1 MDAVI
6 RAHAARV
13 RAADPLVAGQDE
25 LRGKDRLE
33 TRDAVGLATVERID
47 PGSMRASWSPLVVHR
62 LQARVAGP
70 SPEAALGALLD
81 RWLAGLRL
89 DEPGQALTVTWPSRD
104 VAPLRALA
112 ARNFAPV
119 VAQAVRAGIAGTS
132 QGAGVRRVTPDDLE
146 TLARLYER
154 LIAYDAHF
162 GWVAVRASTA
172 SRLRAFLASEVMP
185 TEWCWLAE
193 DADGTPLGCVLVQP
207 PAHCGWIA
215 SSVDASPLAYLSVL
229 YVDPAARGRGVGALL
244 ADVAHGYAAAQG
256 VRVMLLHHALPN
268 PLSTPFWSRRGY
280 RPLFTQWVRHLGAR
294 F

>member
-25 LRGKDRLE
+25 LRGKDESRGRGELRGQGHVE
-33 TRDAVGLATVERID
+33 ARGAVGWATVERVD

-81 RWLAGLRL
+81 TWLAGIPL
-89 DEPGQALTVTWPSRD
+89 DEQGQALTVTWPSRD
-104 VAPLRALA
+104 VAPVRALA

-119 VAQAVRAGIAGTS
+119 VAQAVRAGIAGTA
-132 QGAGVRRVTPDDLE
+132 QGAGVRRATPDDLE

-154 LIAYDAHF
+154 LVAYDAHF

-172 SRLRAFLASEVMP
+172 ARIRAFLASEVMP

-193 DADGTPLGCVLVQP
+193 GADGTPLGGRCSRTWP
-207 PAHCGWIA
+207 TGTRRRRACGPCC
-215 SSVDASPLAYLSVL
+215 STTPCPTRSRPRSGRV
-229 YVDPAARGRGVGALL
+229 AATARSTPS
-244 ADVAHGYAAAQG
+244 GYATWGCDVGSRPQG
-256 VRVMLLHHALPN
+256 
-268 PLSTPFWSRRGY
+268 
-280 RPLFTQWVRHLGAR
+280 RPSAR
-294 F
+294 